1 MENAE
6 IHAPSSIGSM
16 PSHRMTRR
24 YLDVRS
30 ATERFCEPLAIEDYV
45 VQTMPLVS
53 PTKWHLAHTT
63 WFFEAVVLAAADP
76 RYQAYRP
83 DYAFLFNSYYQGL
96 GARHAQADRGLLS
109 RPTVAEIYA
118 YRRVI
123 DDRMVDLLQRDGDE
137 TAPWM
142 GMVELGIQH
151 EQQHQELLLTDI
163 KHVFAANPLKPAYDP
178 SAATPLAANLT
189 PWRWLPHPGG
199 VVTIG
204 AEETGFAFD
213 NELPRHR
220 VWLEPFDLA
229 DRVVT
234 NREYRAFIADGGYRR
249 PELWLSDGWNTV
261 QSGRWNAPLYWEDR
275 DGEWW
280 TMTLGGMRPVAADE
294 PVCHVSYFEA
304 DAYARWMGARLPR
317 EAEWETAA
325 GAASHDGNFVERGR
339 LHPRAAVPGD
349 GLRQIFGDVWEWT
362 ASPYVPYPGFQP
374 APGAVA
380 EYNGKFM
387 CNQMVLRGGSCVTS
401 RTHIRPSYRNF
412 FRPEA
417 RWPFTG
423 IRLARDLA

>member
-1 MENAE
+1 MKNAE
-6 IHAPSSIGSM
+6 VHAPSSIGSM
-16 PSHRMTRR
+16 PSRRMTRR

-30 ATERFCEPLAIEDYV
+30 TSERFCEPLAIEDYV

-76 RYQAYRP
+76 QYRAYHP

-109 RPTVAEIYA
+109 RPTVAEVYA
-118 YRRVI
+118 YRRAI
-123 DDRMVDLLQRDGDE
+123 DDRMVDLLQRDGDG

-163 KHVFAANPLKPAYDP
+163 KHVFAANPLKPAYHP
-178 SAATPLAANLT
+178 SAATPLAPNLT
-189 PWRWLPHPGG
+189 SWRWLPHPGG
-199 VVTIG
+199 VATIG
-204 AEETGFAFD
+204 AEGAGFAFD
-213 NELPRHR
+213 NEMPRHR
-220 VWLEPFDLA
+220 VWLEPFELA
-229 DRVVT
+229 DRLVT
-234 NREYRAFIADGGYRR
+234 NREYWAFIADGGYRR
-249 PELWLSDGWNTV
+249 PELWLSDGWNAV
-261 QSGRWNAPLYWEDR
+261 QAGGWNAPLYWEDR

-294 PVCHVSYFEA
+294 PVCHVSYVEA
-304 DAYARWMGARLPR
+304 DAFARWMGARLPR

-325 GAASHDGNFVERGR
+325 GAASYDGNFVERRR
-339 LHPRAAVPGD
+339 LHPQAAVPGD
-349 GLRQIFGDVWEWT
+349 GLRQIFGDAWEWT
-362 ASPYVPYPGFQP
+362 ASAYAPHPGFQP

-401 RTHIRPSYRNF
+401 RTHIRRSYRNF

-417 RWPFTG
+417 RWQFTG
-423 IRLARDLA
+423 IRLARDLT